1 MKSSEILNQ
10 VKTLLG
16 VEIKLEKMKLEN
28 GTILEAESF
37 ASGNEVFIVTEDEKV
52 ALPIG
57 DYLLEDGNTLIVEEE
72 GLIKEIKSS
81 EDTKDDSEKE
91 DSEKEEVDAAEDDS
105 EKDEIIYATKEELE
119 NVVKMIEEM
128 KSLIKAEAKKEA
140 VEELSK
146 EYSFTE
152 DVAPEL
158 SKELSAPAAKPFNT
172 NAEISKREVQF
183 KVASKRKMS
192 TLDRVLNKLNK
203 Y

>member
-91 DSEKEEVDAAEDDS
+91 EVDAAEDAAEDDS
-105 EKDEIIYATKEELE
+105 KEDEIIYATKEELE

-152 DVAPEL
+152 DSAPEL
-158 SKELSAPAAKPFNT
+158 QKELSAPAAKPFNT